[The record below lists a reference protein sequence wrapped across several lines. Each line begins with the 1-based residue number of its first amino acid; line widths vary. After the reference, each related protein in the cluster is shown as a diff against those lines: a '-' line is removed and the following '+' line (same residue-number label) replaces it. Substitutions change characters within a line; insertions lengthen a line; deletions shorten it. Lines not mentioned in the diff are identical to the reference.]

1 MTQSDKRDD
10 KDLAK
15 DYRDAAAGDAW
26 HERDGNGRG
35 GAGQDATINTTPE
48 TPNVPLSDVARPDPA
63 DGENHAAP
71 PSPKGPDYDRLMRG
85 YEPGEMAGE
94 D

>member
-1 MTQSDKRDD
+1 MTQAEKRDD

-15 DYRDAAAGDAW
+15 QYREAAKDDAW
-26 HERDGNGRG
+26 HERDGNRRG
-35 GAGQDATINTTPE
+35 GAGEDATINATPE
-48 TPNVPLSDVARPDPA
+48 TQDAPLSDVAHPDPA

-71 PSPKGPDYDRLMRG
+71 PSPKGPEYDKLMRG

-94 D
+94 S